1 MFKKIFSPFALCVIL
16 CLQSVYPALAE
27 ENGPLEFLVV
37 PVEKETAMF
46 RRFLPVKNCLQNRLN
61 RQVNL
66 KLGHDAQAA
75 IDALRYKAW
84 DVAYV
89 DPSLYC
95 EMKDKYSVQPVV
107 KLKREKQETY
117 RSTLVVRR
125 DSDWGKLAD
134 IRGASLAL
142 GQPESSATH
151 LIPLSLLRQADL
163 DLSDLAQVSTLPNED
178 EIALSVLV
186 GDHDVGAMSMEVYKK
201 YRSEGLRILKTSEE
215 IPQFVICARPDLNQ
229 TTVDRIRR
237 ALLQDC
243 PLEDEK
249 LSFVSVQD
257 REYNIVRIMLKNM
270 TGKDYLTYP
279 PGTVK
284 LGLLPLYSAITLNKR
299 FSPLAAYLSR
309 QTGRDFRLVIP
320 KDFEEF
326 VHLVRTGE
334 IDFAYQNPYVYLL
347 LARDGYLDTLAL
359 TVSKEPNEPRSTFR
373 GVILTRKDSSIQ
385 DVRDLPG
392 KKIMIV
398 SHKSA
403 GGYRFQKLFLRGQGI
418 MIDEVAE
425 LVEGKRH
432 EEVVLAVYRKQ
443 AEVGFV
449 RESALSV
456 VRDLVDMDQLRVL
469 ARTPYYPNW
478 PVAAHKEVDAQLA
491 AQVQEALTSLK
502 DRELLGQVGVEGFT
516 GPQKEKLSALQEKV
530 EFE

>member
-1 MFKKIFSPFALCVIL
+1 MFKEIFSAFALCVIL
-16 CLQSVYPALAE
+16 ILQSAYPALAE
-27 ENGPLEFLVV
+27 EKSPLEFLVV

-46 RRFLPVKNCLQNRLN
+46 RRFLPVKNCLQKHLDRP
-61 RQVNL
+61 VHL

-75 IDALRYKAW
+75 VDALRYKAW

-95 EMKDKYSVQPVV
+95 EMRDTYAVQPVV
-107 KLKREKQETY
+107 KLERETQGIY
-117 RSTLVVRR
+117 RSALVVRQ
-125 DSDWGKLAD
+125 DSDWSKLAD

-142 GQPESSATH
+142 GQPGSSATH

-163 DLSDLAQVSTLPNED
+163 DVSDLAQVSTLPNED

-201 YRSEGLRILKTSEE
+201 YSSEGLRILKTSEE
-215 IPQFVICARPDLNQ
+215 IPQFVICARQDLNPK
-229 TTVDRIRR
+229 TVNRIHK

-243 PLEDEK
+243 ALRDKK

-257 REYNIVRIMLKNM
+257 REYNIVRIMLKNI
-270 TGKDYLTYP
+270 TGRDYLTYP
-279 PGTVK
+279 PDTVK

-299 FSPLAAYLSR
+299 FAPLAAYLSR

-320 KDFEEF
+320 RDFEDF
-326 VHLVRTGE
+326 VHQVRSGE

-347 LARDGYLDTLAL
+347 LAREGYLENLAL
-359 TVSKEPNEPRSTFR
+359 TVSKEPDEPRSTFR
-373 GVILTRKDSSIQ
+373 GVIITAKNSSIQ
-385 DVRDLPG
+385 GVRDLPG

-418 MIDEVAE
+418 AIEEVAE

-432 EEVVLAVYRKQ
+432 EEVVLAVYRGQ
-443 AEVGFV
+443 VEAGFV
-449 RESALSV
+449 RESALGV
-456 VRDLVDMDQLRVL
+456 VRDLVDMDQIRVL

-478 PVAAHKEVDAQLA
+478 PVAAYKGVDAQLA
-491 AQVQEALTSLK
+491 AQVQEALISLT
-502 DRELLGQVGVEGFT
+502 DTHLLRQVGVEGFT
-516 GPQKEKLSALQEKV
+516 ASHRQKLSALQEKV